1 MADLYCVDKLKKANL
16 NKYESGILNV
26 LAIRADKTKWTCY
39 PSRKSIAENTRN
51 NIGTVD
57 KYLKSLEKKGF
68 IKRTRRARKTTLYE
82 VLVHPDYPIDI
93 DESASGQDSSKD
105 LCSMTHDNDSFTPQN
120 EADESVSVQIG
131 TLSTELENNKLE
143 RDDREKVFPIIR
155 ERFNEIY
162 LEECGGLDPCLF
174 NYLEKKRGYLENGKR
189 INSEED
195 LRGYIKDNYLTKGGG

>member
-39 PSRKSIAENTRN
+39 PSRKSIAENTRY

-120 EADESVSVQIG
+120 EADESVFGQIG
-131 TLSTELENNKLE
+131 TLSTELEDIKLE
-143 RDDREKVFPIIR
+143 RDDREKGFSITR
-155 ERFNEIY
+155 ERFNDIY
-162 LEECGGLDPCLF
+162 YEHCDGLDPAFYNLL
-174 NYLEKKRGYLENGKR
+174 LENHGYLESGER
-189 INSEED
+189 IVTEED
-195 LRGYIKDNYLTKGGG
+195 LMDYLKSNPR